1 VEQRHRFFGGSTGSE
16 PTPDPGAFDV
26 HDPLLAALEYLAGHH
41 GKPFSK
47 AAVLQGLPLR
57 GGLLTL
63 DLFARGA
70 ERLGFEA
77 KIVNRRP
84 SEVSGLVCPFIVLLK
99 SGDAAVVIEKR
110 HRARTVPVIV
120 PGVSDV
126 KKKRLSELDREGL
139 DTVIYVADR
148 RQQEAVASDAAM
160 TRRMKGHWLWSV
172 VMRLWP
178 TWMYVI
184 LAALVINLLGLALP
198 LFVMNVYDRVIPN
211 NSVATLWALAAGV
224 VIALGADFVLRM
236 LRAGVIENSG
246 RRVDMRVSSVLF
258 EQALDASMASR
269 ATRAGEFA
277 NHIREFE
284 SVRDFFT
291 SSSIVSAID
300 LLFIGVFLGLL
311 YVIVGELALVPLL
324 AVPVVL
330 VATLL
335 IQIPLSRS
343 VNAAQLTKTSRHTI
357 LVESM
362 VSIETVKAVAGEGV
376 LQKKWEDA
384 VAGSVRASSSMRF
397 WSSLA
402 MYFSMTV
409 QQCVSLVLIIWG
421 VYLVGAGSITI
432 GALIA
437 SNILAGRVLAP
448 LGSIAM
454 TLARA
459 QTSFSALK
467 QLNQMMRL
475 DRDHKA
481 PPDGGGRIDHGRLEM
496 RDLAFAYRGQ
506 QTNALDGLSL
516 RIAPGERVG
525 IVGRVASGKSTLGKL
540 LCGLYTADKGAVII
554 DGTDVRHVWMA
565 DLRKAVAYVGQEP
578 ELFAGSLR
586 ENILFGRPDEAKGFE
601 EATHASGI
609 ASLAQSHPLGY
620 ALQVGERGRAISG
633 GQRQA
638 VAIARALLGK
648 PRVIFLDEPTSAM
661 DNLTEAAFIRSFRNW
676 LKPDTTL
683 ILATHR
689 VSMLE
694 LVDRLVV
701 LENGRVAADGPKD
714 KVLASLVKR
723 KLVAPGDKSGDKTG
737 GKDGA
742 DG

>member
-1 VEQRHRFFGGSTGSE
+1 MEQRHRLF
-16 PTPDPGAFDV
+16 DDGAGAKAGAVDV
-26 HDPLLAALEYLAGHH
+26 HDPLLAALEYLASHH
-41 GKPFSK
+41 QRPFSK
-47 AAVLQGLPLR
+47 AAVLQGLPLQ
-57 GGLLTL
+57 GGVLTL
-63 DLFARGA
+63 DMFARGA

-99 SGDAAVVIEKR
+99 SGDAAIVLEKR
-110 HRARTVPVIV
+110 SRWRKIPVVV
-120 PGVSDV
+120 PGSDV
-126 KKKRLSELDREGL
+126 KKMRLADLNREST

-172 VMRLWP
+172 VWRLWP
-178 TWMYVI
+178 TWFYVI

-211 NSVATLWALAAGV
+211 NSVPTLWALAAGV
-224 VIALGADFVLRM
+224 AIALGADFMLRM

-246 RRVDMRVSSVLF
+246 RRVDMKVSATLF

-269 ATRAGEFA
+269 AARAGEFA

-284 SVRDFFT
+284 AVRDFFT
-291 SSSIVSAID
+291 SSSIVSVID
-300 LLFIGVFLGLL
+300 LMFIGVFLGLL
-311 YVIVGELALVPLL
+311 YMIVGELALVPLL
-324 AVPVVL
+324 AVPLVL

-343 VNAAQLTKTSRHTI
+343 VNAAQFTKTSRHTI

-376 LQKKWEDA
+376 MQKKWEDA

-402 MYFSMTV
+402 MYFTMSV
-409 QQCVSLVLIIWG
+409 QQCVSVVLIIWG
-421 VYLVGAGSITI
+421 VYLVAAGNITI

-459 QTSFSALK
+459 QQSFSALK

-475 DRDHKA
+475 DRDHKT
-481 PPDGGGRIDHGRLEM
+481 PPDGGGRIDKGRLEI
-496 RDLAFAYRGQ
+496 RDLEFAYRGQ
-506 QTNALDGLSL
+506 QTKALDGLSL

-525 IVGRVASGKSTLGKL
+525 IVGRVASGKSTLGKI
-540 LCGLYTADKGAVII
+540 LCGLYAADRGAVII
-554 DGTDVRHVWMA
+554 DGTDVKHCWMA
-565 DLRKAVAYVGQEP
+565 DLRKAVSYVGQEP
-578 ELFAGSLR
+578 ELFAGTLR
-586 ENILFGRPDEAKGFE
+586 ENILFGRRDDDKGFE
-601 EATHASGI
+601 EATQASGI
-609 ASLAQSHPLGY
+609 ASLAQTHPLGY
-620 ALQVGERGRAISG
+620 SMQVGERGRAISG

-648 PRVIFLDEPTSAM
+648 PRVLFLDEPTSAM
-661 DNLTEAAFIRSFRNW
+661 DNLTEAAFMRSFRNW

-689 VSMLE
+689 VSLLE

-701 LENGRVAADGPKD
+701 LENGRVAADGPRD

-723 KLVAPGDKSGDKTG
+723 KLVASGDKAG
-737 GKDGA
+737 GKEGA

>member
-1 VEQRHRFFGGSTGSE
+1 MEQRHRSFKESAGQKPVLE
-16 PTPDPGAFDV
+16 PDAFDV

-47 AAVLQGLPLR
+47 AAVLQGLPLE

-70 ERLGFEA
+70 ERLGLEA
-77 KIVNRRP
+77 RIVNRRP

-99 SGDAAVVIEKR
+99 SGDAAIVTEKR
-110 HRARTVPVIV
+110 HRARTAPVIV
-120 PGVSDV
+120 PGVSGI

-139 DTVIYVADR
+139 DIVIYVADR
-148 RQQEAVASDAAM
+148 RQQEAVASEAAM

-172 VMRLWP
+172 MMRLWP
-178 TWMYVI
+178 TWSYVV

-224 VIALGADFVLRM
+224 AIALGADFVLRM

-258 EQALDASMASR
+258 EQALDATMASR
-269 ATRAGEFA
+269 AARAGEFA

-284 SVRDFFT
+284 QVRDFFT

-300 LLFIGVFLGLL
+300 LLFIGIFLGLL
-311 YVIVGELALVPLL
+311 YMIVGELALVPML

-330 VATLL
+330 AATLL
-335 IQIPLSRS
+335 IQVPLSRS

-362 VSIETVKAVAGEGV
+362 VGIETVKAVAGEGV

-402 MYFSMTV
+402 MYFSITV
-409 QQCVSLVLIIWG
+409 QQFVSVVLIIWG
-421 VYLVGAGSITI
+421 VYLVAAGSITI

-437 SNILAGRVLAP
+437 ANILAGRVLAP
-448 LGSIAM
+448 IGSIAM

-467 QLNQMMRL
+467 QLNRMMRL

-481 PPDGGGRIDHGRLEM
+481 SPDGGRIGRGRLEM
-496 RDLAFAYRGQ
+496 RDLSFAYPGQ
-506 QTNALDGLSL
+506 QANALDG
-516 RIAPGERVG
+516 
-525 IVGRVASGKSTLGKL
+525 
-540 LCGLYTADKGAVII
+540 
-554 DGTDVRHVWMA
+554 
-565 DLRKAVAYVGQEP
+565 
-578 ELFAGSLR
+578 
-586 ENILFGRPDEAKGFE
+586 
-601 EATHASGI
+601 
-609 ASLAQSHPLGY
+609 
-620 ALQVGERGRAISG
+620 
-633 GQRQA
+633 
-638 VAIARALLGK
+638 
-648 PRVIFLDEPTSAM
+648 
-661 DNLTEAAFIRSFRNW
+661 
-676 LKPDTTL
+676 
-683 ILATHR
+683 
-689 VSMLE
+689 
-694 LVDRLVV
+694 
-701 LENGRVAADGPKD
+701 
-714 KVLASLVKR
+714 
-723 KLVAPGDKSGDKTG
+723 
-737 GKDGA
+737 
-742 DG
+742 

>member
-1 VEQRHRFFGGSTGSE
+1 
-16 PTPDPGAFDV
+16 
-26 HDPLLAALEYLAGHH
+26 
-41 GKPFSK
+41 
-47 AAVLQGLPLR
+47 
-57 GGLLTL
+57 
-63 DLFARGA
+63 
-70 ERLGFEA
+70 
-77 KIVNRRP
+77 
-84 SEVSGLVCPFIVLLK
+84 
-99 SGDAAVVIEKR
+99 
-110 HRARTVPVIV
+110 
-120 PGVSDV
+120 
-126 KKKRLSELDREGL
+126 
-139 DTVIYVADR
+139 
-148 RQQEAVASDAAM
+148 
-160 TRRMKGHWLWSV
+160 
-172 VMRLWP
+172 
-178 TWMYVI
+178 
-184 LAALVINLLGLALP
+184 
-198 LFVMNVYDRVIPN
+198 
-211 NSVATLWALAAGV
+211 
-224 VIALGADFVLRM
+224 
-236 LRAGVIENSG
+236 
-246 RRVDMRVSSVLF
+246 
-258 EQALDASMASR
+258 
-269 ATRAGEFA
+269 
-277 NHIREFE
+277 
-284 SVRDFFT
+284 
-291 SSSIVSAID
+291 
-300 LLFIGVFLGLL
+300 
-311 YVIVGELALVPLL
+311 
-324 AVPVVL
+324 
-330 VATLL
+330 
-335 IQIPLSRS
+335 
-343 VNAAQLTKTSRHTI
+343 
-357 LVESM
+357 
-362 VSIETVKAVAGEGV
+362 
-376 LQKKWEDA
+376 
-384 VAGSVRASSSMRF
+384 
-397 WSSLA
+397 
-402 MYFSMTV
+402 MTV
-409 QQCVSLVLIIWG
+409 QQCVSVVLIIWG

-586 ENILFGRPDEAKGFE
+586 ENILFGRPDEEKGFE